1 MWVSISTEMTEKQN
15 VFSLHLRQMTLS
27 EQAKFIIQ
35 MDLGKLHCE
44 GVDSSWLHIL
54 LLQR

>member
-1 MWVSISTEMTEKQN
+1 MF
-15 VFSLHLRQMTLS
+15 FSPHLRQMTLS

>member
-15 VFSLHLRQMTLS
+15 VFSPHLRQMTLS